1 MKKQITAAVMA
12 MVMAASLT
20 ACGGQ
25 NAAKSAATGAAGGK
39 ETAGKEAA
47 GGEAAGAKELSG
59 SITIWSWDVAL
70 AHLEA
75 EAEKFNEI
83 YPDVEFNFEEMGV
96 SQVYSKITTCLQSGI
111 GLPDVVSLEG
121 EQMAKFGEKFPDKF
135 VDFSNDINADDFLPI
150 KISECTVGGKIVAYP
165 WDAGP
170 CGMFYRTDIF
180 EQAGVKAED
189 IVTWDDF
196 IEAGKTI
203 KEKTG
208 VAMMPLATA
217 RKDTTYRM
225 LMMELGGFYFD
236 ENGNTVV
243 NSPESVQAMA
253 MVQKIYDADIT
264 VNDNSWDDFIA
275 ALSGSKIAC
284 VPEAVWLA
292 GSIKD
297 AAPDQSGK
305 WGVMDLPRFD
315 KDKEAGGASNG
326 GSVLAVPASTKS
338 KEAAVEFVKFAMTDK
353 DGNVEGFTNYGLYP
367 SYIPALDADVFKEG
381 DEFFGGQKIY
391 DVFNAVGKKIPK
403 CNYTS
408 NFAEAID
415 LSKNAVSKVTLD
427 NQDPQTVMDA
437 LQEEM
442 AAKFGK

>member
-1 MKKQITAAVMA
+1 MKKRLLAVVLA
-12 MVMAASLT
+12 GVMAASMT
-20 ACGGQ
+20 ACSGKETVP
-25 NAAKSAATGAAGGK
+25 AAGAAGDG
-39 ETAGKEAA
+39 AG
-47 GGEAAGAKELSG
+47 ELSG
-59 SITIWSWDVAL
+59 TITIWSWDVAL
-70 AHLEA
+70 AHLQE
-75 EAEKFNEI
+75 EAEKFQEI
-83 YPDVEFNFEEMGV
+83 HPGVEFNFEEMGV

-135 VDFSNDINADDFLPI
+135 VDFTGDINTEEFLPV
-150 KISECTVGGKIVAYP
+150 KISECTVNGKIVAYP

-170 CGMFYRTDIF
+170 CAMFYRTDIF
-180 EQAGVKAED
+180 EEAGVKAED

-203 KEKTG
+203 MDKTG
-208 VAMMPLATA
+208 VAMIPLATA
-217 RKDTTYRM
+217 RKDTTYR
-225 LMMELGGFYFD
+225 LLLMELGGFYFD

-243 NSPESVQAMA
+243 NSPESVRAME
-253 MVQKIYDADIT
+253 MIQKIYQAGIT

-275 ALSGSKIAC
+275 ALSGDKIAC

-297 AAPDQSGK
+297 AAPEQAGK
-305 WGVMDLPRFD
+305 WGVMNLPGFD
-315 KDKEAGGASNG
+315 SGAEAQGASNG
-326 GSVLAVPASTKS
+326 GSVLAVPSSSGS
-338 KEAAVEFVKFAMTDK
+338 KEAAVEFVKFAMTDSE
-353 DGNVEGFTNYGLYP
+353 GNVSGFTNYGLYP
-367 SYIPALDADVFKEG
+367 SYIPALDSEVFQEG

-391 DVFNAVGKKIPK
+391 DLFNEVGKKVPM

-427 NQDPQTVMDA
+427 GADTQTVMNG
-437 LQEEM
+437 LQDEM
-442 AAKFGK
+442 TAKFGK

>member
-1 MKKQITAAVMA
+1 MKKRMVSLVLAG
-12 MVMAASLT
+12 VMAASLT
-20 ACGGQ
+20 ACGGGSAAP
-25 NAAKSAATGAAGGK
+25 AAKEAGDASGAS
-39 ETAGKEAA
+39 
-47 GGEAAGAKELSG
+47 ELSG
-59 SITIWSWDVAL
+59 TITIWSWDVAL

-75 EAEKFNEI
+75 EAEKFQEI
-83 YPDVEFNFEEMGV
+83 HPNVEFQFEEMGV

-135 VDFSNDINADDFLPI
+135 VDFTSEISQDEFLPV
-150 KISECTVGGKIVAYP
+150 KISECTVNGKVVAFP

-180 EQAGVKAED
+180 EEAGVKAED

-217 RKDTTYRM
+217 RKDTTYR
-225 LMMELGGFYFD
+225 LLLMELGGFYFD
-236 ENGNTVV
+236 EDGNTVV
-243 NSPESVQAMA
+243 NSPESVRAMD
-253 MVQKIYDADIT
+253 MIQQIYEADIT
-264 VNDNSWDDFIA
+264 VNDSSWDDFIA
-275 ALSGSKIAC
+275 ALSGNKIAC

-297 AAPDQSGK
+297 AAPDQAGK
-305 WGVMDLPRFD
+305 WGVMELPRFD
-315 KDKEAGGASNG
+315 RDAEAQGASNG
-326 GSVLAVPASTKS
+326 GSVLAVPSS
-338 KEAAVEFVKFAMTDK
+338 SESQEAAVEFVKFAMTDRE
-353 DGNVEGFTNYGLYP
+353 GNVEGFTNYGLYP
-367 SYIPALDADVFKEG
+367 SYIPALDSEVFQQG

-391 DVFNAVGKKIPK
+391 DLFNTVGKKVPM

-427 NQDPQTVMDA
+427 GADPQAVMDG

-442 AAKFGK
+442 KAKFGK

>member
-1 MKKQITAAVMA
+1 MKKRFLSMVLAGVMT
-12 MVMAASLT
+12 MSLA
-20 ACGGQ
+20 ACGG
-25 NAAKSAATGAAGGK
+25 NGATPAASDQGADGGAGS
-39 ETAGKEAA
+39 
-47 GGEAAGAKELSG
+47 ELSG
-59 SITIWSWDVAL
+59 TITIWSWDVAL
-70 AHLEA
+70 AHLQA

-111 GLPDVVSLEG
+111 GLPDIVSLEG

-135 VDFSNDINADDFLPI
+135 VDFTGEINTDDFLPV
-150 KISECTVGGKIVAYP
+150 KVSECTVGGKIVAYP

-170 CGMFYRTDIF
+170 CAMFYRTDIF
-180 EQAGVKAED
+180 EQAGINVEN

-217 RKDTTYRM
+217 RKDTIYRM
-225 LMMELGGFYFD
+225 LLMELGGFYFD
-236 ENGNTVV
+236 EAGNTVV
-243 NSPESVQAMA
+243 NSEESVRAME
-253 MVQKIYDADIT
+253 MVQKIYQADIT

-275 ALSGSKIAC
+275 ALTGDKIAC

-297 AAPDQSGK
+297 AAPDQTGK

-315 KDKEAGGASNG
+315 KEAEAQGASNG
-326 GSVLAVPASTKS
+326 GSVLAVPASSESQK
-338 KEAAVEFVKFAMTDK
+338 AAIEFVKFAMTDS

-367 SYIPALDADVFKEG
+367 SYIPALDSEVFKEG

-391 DVFNAVGKKIPK
+391 DLFNEIGKKVPK

-427 NQDPQTVMDA
+427 GSDTQTVMNG

-442 AAKFGK
+442 TTKFGK

>member
-1 MKKQITAAVMA
+1 MKKQITAAVLAMTMA
-12 MVMAASLT
+12 VSLT
-20 ACGGQ
+20 ACGG
-25 NAAKSAATGAAGGK
+25 GGK
-39 ETAGKEAA
+39 GSEEKKVSATTGKEAVSTD
-47 GGEAAGAKELSG
+47 KELSG
-59 SITIWSWDVAL
+59 TITIWSWDVAL
-70 AHLEA
+70 AHLQE
-75 EAEKFNEI
+75 EAEKFSEI
-83 YPDVEFNFEEMGV
+83 YPNVEFNFEEMGV

-111 GLPDVVSLEG
+111 GLPDIVQLEG
-121 EQMAKFGEKFPDKF
+121 EQVAKFGEKFPDKF
-135 VDFSNDINADDFLPI
+135 VDFTGEVKAEEFLPI
-150 KISECTVGGKIVAYP
+150 KIAECTVNGKMVAFP

-208 VAMMPLATA
+208 IDMMTLATA

-236 ENGNTVV
+236 EAGNTAV
-243 NSPESVQAMA
+243 NSPESVRAME
-253 MVQKIYDADIT
+253 MIQKIYAAGIT
-264 VNDNSWDDFIA
+264 VNDGSWDDFIA

-284 VPEAVWLA
+284 VSEAVWLA

-297 AAPDQSGK
+297 AAADQAGK
-305 WGVMDLPRFD
+305 WRVMDLPKFDAD
-315 KDKEAGGASNG
+315 KDAGGASNG
-326 GSVLAVPASTKS
+326 GSVLTVPAASES
-338 KEAAVEFVKFAMTDK
+338 KEAAMEFVKFAMTDVE
-353 DGNVEGFTNYGLYP
+353 GNVAGFVNYGLYP
-367 SYIPALDADVFKEG
+367 SYIPALDSDVFKEG

-391 DVFNAVGKKIPK
+391 DIFTEVGKKIPK

-427 NQDPQTVMDA
+427 NQDVQTVMDG

-442 AAKFGK
+442 KAKFGK

>member
-1 MKKQITAAVMA
+1 MKRKMKATALSLVMA
-12 MVMAASLT
+12 LSLT
-20 ACGGQ
+20 ACSGGG
-25 NAAKSAATGAAGGK
+25 APVTKGGSEAK
-39 ETAGKEAA
+39 
-47 GGEAAGAKELSG
+47 GEADKSLSG
-59 SITIWSWDVAL
+59 TVTVWSWDVAL
-70 AHLEA
+70 AHLQE

-135 VDFSNDINADDFLPI
+135 VDFTDDIKAEDFLDI
-150 KISECTVGGKIVAYP
+150 KMSECTAGGKVVAYP

-170 CGMFYRTDIF
+170 CAMFYRTDIF

-203 KEKTG
+203 MEKTG
-208 VAMMPLATA
+208 TAMMPLATA

-225 LMMELGGFYFD
+225 LLMEQEGFYFD
-236 ENGNTVV
+236 ENGNTSV
-243 NSPESVQAMA
+243 NSPESIRAME
-253 MVQKIYDADIT
+253 MIQKLYNAGIT

-275 ALSGSKIAC
+275 SLSGSKIAC

-305 WGVMDLPRFD
+305 WGVMELPRFD
-315 KDKEAGGASNG
+315 KDKESGGASNG
-326 GSVLAVPASTKS
+326 GSVLAVPASSKR

-353 DGNVEGFTNYGLYP
+353 EGNVEGFTKYGLYP
-367 SYIPALDADVFKEG
+367 SYIPALDSEVFKEG

-391 DVFNAVGKKIPK
+391 DLFNAVGQKIPK
-403 CNYTS
+403 CNYTA

-427 NQDPQTVMDA
+427 GQDPKSVMDG

-442 AAKFGK
+442 KAKFGK

>member
-1 MKKQITAAVMA
+1 MKKQIAAVITAMA
-12 MVMAASLT
+12 VLLTGCSGGASSVKSE
-20 ACGGQ
+20 APGQ
-25 NAAKSAATGAAGGK
+25 ETNQGETG
-39 ETAGKEAA
+39 
-47 GGEAAGAKELSG
+47 LSG
-59 SITIWSWDVAL
+59 TVTIWSWDVAL
-70 AHLEA
+70 AHLQA
-75 EAEKFNEI
+75 EADKFNQI
-83 YPDVEFNFEEMGV
+83 HPNVTFNFEEMGV
-96 SQVYSKITTCLQSGI
+96 AQVYSKVTTCLQSGI
-111 GLPDVVSLEG
+111 GLPDIVSLEG

-135 VDFSNDINADDFLPI
+135 VDFTNELNTDDFLPI
-150 KISECTVGGKIVAYP
+150 KISECSVGGKLVAYP

-180 EQAGVKAED
+180 EEAGIRAED

-203 KEKTG
+203 KEQTG
-208 VAMMPLATA
+208 VAMLPLATA

-225 LMMELGGFYFD
+225 LLMQLGGFYFD
-236 ENGNTVV
+236 EAGHTAV
-243 NSPESVQAMA
+243 NSPESVQAME
-253 MVQKIYDADIT
+253 MVQNIYAAGIT

-297 AAPDQSGK
+297 AAPDQTGK

-315 KDKEAGGASNG
+315 RDKEAGGASNG
-326 GSVLAVPASTKS
+326 GSVLAVPSSSKS
-338 KEAAVEFVKFAMTDK
+338 KEAAVEFVKFAMTDEE
-353 DGNVEGFTNYGLYP
+353 GNVEGFTNYGLYP
-367 SYIPALDADVFKEG
+367 SYIPSLDSDVFQEG

-391 DVFNAVGKKIPK
+391 DVFDEVGKKVPM
-403 CNYTS
+403 CNYTA

-427 NQDPQTVMDA
+427 NQDVKTVMDG
-437 LQEEM
+437 LQREM
-442 AAKFGK
+442 TVKFGK